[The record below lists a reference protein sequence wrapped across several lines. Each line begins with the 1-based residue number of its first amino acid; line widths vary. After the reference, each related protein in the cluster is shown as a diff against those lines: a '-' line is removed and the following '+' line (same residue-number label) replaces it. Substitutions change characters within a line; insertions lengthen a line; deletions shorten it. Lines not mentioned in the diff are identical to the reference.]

1 MPFAYSHSFR
11 TSGGHLVYVP
21 TAYGRER
28 GHATTRQVLARWR
41 PPSHFFHFRRGG
53 HVAACRYHRANS
65 LFARLD
71 IQSFFDSVTRTK
83 VHRALKRI
91 RVPQEEAV
99 EITRVSTVERVTKPG
114 TFALPFG
121 FVQSMVLASVALDLS
136 AVGKLLRTGHR
147 YGVRVSVYVDDI
159 LLSAAQAD
167 QLDEFIADL
176 MQAGAA
182 SGYQFNAAKMS
193 PPSEMA
199 EAFNIVVSNGD
210 LHVNVLRMAEFEEV
224 VRDGAP
230 ETAAAVI
237 RYVSS
242 VNRSQA
248 GFLRDVNDSGAD

>member
-21 TAYGRER
+21 TAYGLER
-28 GHATTRQVLARWR
+28 GYDITRQVLARWR

-53 HVAACRYHRANS
+53 HVAACRYHRVNS
-65 LFARLD
+65 VFARLD
-71 IQSFFDSVTRTK
+71 IQSFFDSVSRTK

-91 RVPQEEAV
+91 RIPQEQAV
-99 EITRVSTVERVTKPG
+99 EITGVSTVEHVSKRG

-136 AVGKLLRTGHR
+136 AVGKLLRTGYR
-147 YGVRVSVYVDDI
+147 YDVRVSVYVDDI
-159 LLSAAQAD
+159 LLSAAQSD

-193 PPSEMA
+193 PSSDMA
-199 EAFNIVVSNGD
+199 EAFNIVVSSGD
-210 LHVNVLRMAEFEEV
+210 MHVNALRMAEFEKV
-224 VRDGAP
+224 VRDGAQ

-237 RYVSS
+237 RYVRS
-242 VNRSQA
+242 VNRAQA
-248 GFLRDVNDSGAD
+248 RFLEDVNGSGAD